1 MGRGVRAEGGAG
13 WCPWGAQCCAP
24 TCSSACIRRMSWFSL
39 ARRSSSTLMDC
50 MLCTSPLS
58 RGGFCGESWGLEGVG
73 CGSGGA
79 EDAASPIAAPLLTL
93 PLSGTASCSM
103 SVVSW
108 LITSAGPG
116 EEPHGDI
123 EHSTQP
129 HSTAL
134 PAHRLPRR
142 RNHLERRGRDSDG
155 DLHLSPT
162 PIPPPTPPTPGPP
175 DSPETI
181 SRATA
186 TNASAPSSSLLALSP
201 SSLPSSCITRRGMG
215 AGGGVP
221 AGGWWWTCRR
231 RSPSTSS
238 SLLVQLPS
246 SSSGSG
252 EGWGTVGRAHRLALL
267 LGAPPRTPHGAD
279 LQCDPQHAA
288 PAQCCASPAPSCP
301 RH

>member
-1 MGRGVRAEGGAG
+1 M
-13 WCPWGAQCCAP
+13 
-24 TCSSACIRRMSWFSL
+24 
-39 ARRSSSTLMDC
+39 
-50 MLCTSPLS
+50 
-58 RGGFCGESWGLEGVG
+58 G

-79 EDAASPIAAPLLTL
+79 EDAAAPL
-93 PLSGTASCSM
+93 
-103 SVVSW
+103 
-108 LITSAGPG
+108 
-116 EEPHGDI
+116 
-123 EHSTQP
+123 QP
-129 HSTAL
+129 HSLRCRCRAPL
-134 PAHRLPRR
+134 PAPCPSRR
-142 RNHLERRGRDSDG
+142 GSSHPQDLGRNHTVTSSTAPNPTAQPSLLTVCHVVETTWRGEEETAMVTST
-155 DLHLSPT
+155 S
-162 PIPPPTPPTPGPP
+162 PPPPSPPSPPTPGPP

-186 TNASAPSSSLLALSP
+186 TNASAPNSSLLALSP